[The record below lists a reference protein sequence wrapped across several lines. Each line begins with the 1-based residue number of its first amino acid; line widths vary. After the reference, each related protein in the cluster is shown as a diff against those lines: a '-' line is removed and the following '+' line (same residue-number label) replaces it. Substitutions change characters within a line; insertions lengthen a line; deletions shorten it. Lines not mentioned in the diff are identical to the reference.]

1 MVGASGSLHS
11 SSIPNTWKAAC
22 GIKAARHVRLA
33 NQRIPLSHKIS
44 AQSAQQSCCVGKR
57 KFPSQLPSAVVAPAV
72 QQEVTL
78 ACLDPLGSCLELRQ
92 RLVPRHLAAL
102 LGGPQGLPRRLGCLP
117 QRQAALQDAG
127 QVRGQRRRL
136 PQAASYAVP
145 CALARPLRLPR
156 TCWRPWTS
164 TPLYQI
170 TSPTSCTHCISIMSQ
185 GCVLLCFENLTVC
198 NCREAIDRLIVAGSR
213 LGRYDE

>member
-92 RLVPRHLAAL
+92 RLVPRHHSAPGGASRGSTGPATPPRLSAPAAGGAAGCGPGPRPAPAPPAGCELCCTLRTCTSAETPPNVLATL
-102 LGGPQGLPRRLGCLP
+102 DLHT
-117 QRQAALQDAG
+117 
-127 QVRGQRRRL
+127 
-136 PQAASYAVP
+136 AVP
-145 CALARPLRLPR
+145 NHE
-156 TCWRPWTS
+156 S
-164 TPLYQI
+164 HILYTLYI
-170 TSPTSCTHCISIMSQ
+170 HH
-185 GCVLLCFENLTVC
+185 
-198 NCREAIDRLIVAGSR
+198 VAGVCAAV
-213 LGRYDE
+213 L